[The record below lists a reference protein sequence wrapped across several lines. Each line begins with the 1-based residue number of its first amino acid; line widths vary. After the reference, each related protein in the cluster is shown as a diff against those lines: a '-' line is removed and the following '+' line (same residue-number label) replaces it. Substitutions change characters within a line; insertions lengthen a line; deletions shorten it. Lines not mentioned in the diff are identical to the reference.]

1 VTNDRLRWLRRHLQ
15 QWRTMSTK
23 GPDLTGRIALV
34 TGGGR
39 GIGRAISQQ
48 LAAAGAAVAVNYR
61 RDADAA
67 AETVTAIESAG
78 GVARAYSA
86 SVDDADAM
94 AAMVDSITGHLG
106 PVDLL
111 VSNAG
116 IASRGQSVADTDP
129 AELVRVVNT
138 HAIGAHHAAR
148 LVLPGMR
155 RAARGD
161 IVVISS
167 VAAHAFGANGAPY
180 NMGKAA
186 LEALAHTLAKEEMAN
201 GIHVNIVAPGLV
213 ETDMG
218 VRLAR
223 AIYGK
228 REMDDLRDLDSR
240 FPFGRVCQPSD
251 IADVVVYLCS
261 DAAGYLTDQ
270 RIVVDGGAGSAG
282 V

>member
-1 VTNDRLRWLRRHLQ
+1 
-15 QWRTMSTK
+15 MSTTTSSS
-23 GPDLTGRIALV
+23 GPDLTGRVALV

-39 GIGRAISQQ
+39 GIGRAISEH
-48 LAAAGAAVAVNYR
+48 LAAAGASVAINYR

-67 AETVTAIESAG
+67 AAAVASIESAG

-94 AAMVDSITGHLG
+94 AAMVESITGDLG

-111 VSNAG
+111 VCNAG

-129 AELVRVVNT
+129 AELLRVIST

-155 RAARGD
+155 QAGRGD
-161 IVVISS
+161 IVMISS
-167 VAAHAFGANGAPY
+167 VAAHTFGANGAPY
-180 NMGKAA
+180 NMAKAA
-186 LEALAHTLAKEEMAN
+186 LEALAHTLAKEELAN

-228 REMDDLRDLDSR
+228 REMDDLRELDDR
-240 FPFGRVCQPSD
+240 FPFGRVCQPAD
-251 IADVVVYLCS
+251 VADVVVYLCS
-261 DAAGYLTDQ
+261 DAASYLTDQ
-270 RIVVDGGAGSAG
+270 RIVVDGGAGSAR
-282 V
+282 VS